1 MTALPH
7 LSAIHISG
15 SDAGE
20 FLHNQLSA
28 DVKGLAREESTWA
41 CYCEPK
47 GRVLALLLV
56 VRFDDCYYVILSSSL
71 AQVVADRMK
80 IYVMRSEVEIA
91 VLSDMSVTGIEDVD
105 SKEGHVPSIHAIPI
119 PRSRRCLALVK
130 TDTTAK
136 IDRDLL
142 SSWQYAELQQGI
154 FWLDKLTSGQF
165 LPQMLGFDK
174 LGAVNFKKGCYPG
187 QEIVA
192 RTHYLG
198 KIKRHPRLLEM
209 RTDAHVETMGKV
221 RLQSNGMTDDA
232 VVVDSKGNDRLG
244 YCVLVVSRLDPESK
258 VERIE
263 FVNA

>member
-7 LSAIHISG
+7 LSAIRISG
-15 SDAGE
+15 SDAAE

-28 DVKGLAREESTWA
+28 DVKGLSSGESTWA

-56 VRFDDCYYVILSSSL
+56 VSFEGGFYVILSSAL

-80 IYVMRSEVEIA
+80 IYVMRSKVEIA
-91 VLSDMSVTGIEDVD
+91 VLSKMCVIGFEED
-105 SKEGHVPSIHAIPI
+105 EGNEGVARFIHAIPI
-119 PRSRRCLALVK
+119 PHSSRSLALAE
-130 TDTTAK
+130 TNSTAE
-136 IDRDLL
+136 IDRNMLGA
-142 SSWQYAELQQGI
+142 WQYSELQQGI
-154 FWLDKLTSGQF
+154 CWLDKLTSGQF

-209 RTDAHVETMGKV
+209 RTDAYVETMGKI
-221 RLQSNGMTDDA
+221 RLQANEMTDEA
-232 VVVDSKGNDRLG
+232 VVVDSKGNDQLG
-244 YCVLVVSRLDPESK
+244 YCVLVVSRVDPESK